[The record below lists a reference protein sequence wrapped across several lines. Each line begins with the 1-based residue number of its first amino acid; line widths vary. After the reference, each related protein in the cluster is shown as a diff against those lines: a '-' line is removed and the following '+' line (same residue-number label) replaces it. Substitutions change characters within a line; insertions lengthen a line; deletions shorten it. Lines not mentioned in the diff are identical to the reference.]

1 HIPKT
6 AGTSFREVIQK
17 LYKDDIC
24 YDYTDNYNL
33 SDYVKPSMKMKMQRK
48 WHYRKFRQKLK
59 DTDKCIYGHFRVSK
73 YQSLDNLNE
82 VTFFLREPTE
92 RLISHYYYWKKN
104 PDPLNY
110 VCKELIENDLSLE
123 NFAKLPLVQNFQSK
137 FVGNTPISDFSFI
150 GITEKFDQCIE
161 SFCDLHGITS
171 PDLERKMVNKDKT
184 PLKDISPKVLEKIR
198 SLNTIDLRL
207 YEEAMELAIKK
218 NII

>member
-1 HIPKT
+1 MHLAVHIPKT

-110 VCKELIENDLSLE
+110 VCKELI
-123 NFAKLPLVQNFQSK
+123 
-137 FVGNTPISDFSFI
+137 G
-150 GITEKFDQCIE
+150 
-161 SFCDLHGITS
+161 
-171 PDLERKMVNKDKT
+171 M
-184 PLKDISPKVLEKIR
+184 
-198 SLNTIDLRL
+198 
-207 YEEAMELAIKK
+207 
-218 NII
+218 